1 MFYSTDQI
9 GQVVTVSQ
17 IPRRIISLVP
27 SQSEFLWDIGI
38 SEGRL
43 VGITKFCIHPN
54 EMFKQIIKVGGTKNI
69 SIEKIDRLQPDFI
82 LANKEENE
90 MSAVLELKKKYP
102 VWVSDI
108 KNVGGAY
115 QMMLEVGRICG
126 LQRDAENIIQRIN
139 QVRKDFLLS
148 QPIHSVRSSVAYFIW
163 KKPLMVA
170 GGNTFIDAM
179 LSEAGFHNVFH
190 DYERYPEVT
199 NEILEEIKPYLI
211 FLSSEPYPFSDD
223 DMVAM
228 QHQFPFAQVKI
239 VDGEMFSWY
248 GSRLESAYEYF
259 KKLRTDLG

>member
-9 GQVVTVSQ
+9 GQIVTTSQ

-27 SQSEFLWDIGI
+27 SQSEFLWDIGVR
-38 SEGRL
+38 EGRL
-43 VGITKFCIHPN
+43 VGITKFCIHPDV
-54 EMFKQIIKVGGTKNI
+54 MFRKINRVGGTKNI

-108 KNVGGAY
+108 KNVSDAY
-115 QMMLEVGRICG
+115 QMMLEVGMLCG
-126 LQRDAENIIQRIN
+126 LQIEAEIIIQRIN

-148 QPIHSVRSSVAYFIW
+148 QPIHPVSLSVAYFIW

-170 GGNTFIDAM
+170 GGNTYIDA
-179 LSEAGFHNVFH
+179 LLREAGFQNIFH

-199 NEILEEIKPYLI
+199 IEIIEKMKPHLI
-211 FLSSEPYPFSDD
+211 FLSSEPYPFSNDD
-223 DMVAM
+223 VVSM
-228 QHQFPFAQVKI
+228 QHRFPFAQVKI

-248 GSRLESAYEYF
+248 GSRLEHAYEYF
-259 KKLRTDLG
+259 KKLRVGLG